1 MHDISLMM
9 QASHL
14 LLIASRSLACD
25 CLTRL
30 KNVGRI
36 RLSVVPII
44 RDVPVKKQIV

>member
-1 MHDISLMM
+1 MI

-14 LLIASRSLACD
+14 LLIASRSLAGD

-44 RDVPVKKQIV
+44 RDAPGKKQIV